1 MPAVY
6 LADLDTQV
14 VIVVVED
21 GAKTVLRELASA
33 SSDSEGAVLKG
44 IPASRN
50 VIVILTVISSLG
62 PGVGDGVCVVRS
74 AQFEFVLVVVI
85 P

>member
-1 MPAVY
+1 MPVVY

-21 GAKTVLRELASA
+21 GAKTVLRELARA
-33 SSDSEGAVLKG
+33 PSDSEGAVLKG
-44 IPASRN
+44 VPASRN
-50 VIVILTVISSLG
+50 VIVILTVIFSLG
-62 PGVGDGVCVVRS
+62 PGVADGVGVVRS
-74 AQFEFVLVVVI
+74 AQFEFVLVVFI